1 MSIKIRKYKRLN
13 EDDQAQAPAPDQN
26 QQNNGQQ
33 QQQQQQ
39 QPQGD
44 GPNYTEIKN
53 QIIKANETILQV
65 MLEAIDKNAKPIQG
79 VGQADQKIEG
89 SEAVSKAYQNLTQN
103 KNYNAVGQ
111 FLTALNNYG
120 ASIVKLEQQAQG
132 QPNQE
137 GNDQNQQQQ
146 QQNQQQN
153 QQQPQQQNG
162 VSAFGQNQFGGL
174 SKAQQFD
181 QSAANISN
189 KWMPQQ

>member
-26 QQNNGQQ
+26 QQNNSQQ

-44 GPNYTEIKN
+44 QPNYEEIKN
-53 QIIKANETILQV
+53 QILKANETILQV

-89 SEAVSKAYQNLTQN
+89 SDAVSKAYQNLTQN
-103 KNYNAVGQ
+103 KNFNAVGQ

-120 ASIVKLEQQAQG
+120 ASVVKLGQQAAAQQANAQFNQG
-132 QPNQE
+132 GNQNN
-137 GNDQNQQQQ
+137 GQQQQ
-146 QQNQQQN
+146 QQPQQNQQQN
-153 QQQPQQQNG
+153 NSQQQNTG
-162 VSAFGQNQFGGL
+162 NVFTGQ
-174 SKAQQFD
+174 
-181 QSAANISN
+181 
-189 KWMPQQ
+189 